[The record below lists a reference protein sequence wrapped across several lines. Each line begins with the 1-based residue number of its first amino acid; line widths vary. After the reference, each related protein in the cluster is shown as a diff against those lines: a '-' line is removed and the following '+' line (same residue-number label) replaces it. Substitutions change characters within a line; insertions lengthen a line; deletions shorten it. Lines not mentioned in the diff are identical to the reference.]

1 MRRGCRERPSCQ
13 HGLRACEKCR
23 EVAALCNGRH
33 GDRPNALLACVAMW
47 WSGSDC
53 DVDVV
58 DEDHHDLTRVVRLGD
73 ARGTRER
80 ERSSRTHTG
89 VCVTL
94 VSSVLFFFCSPSPHQ
109 ARGGS

>member
-1 MRRGCRERPSCQ
+1 MP
-13 HGLRACEKCR
+13 
-23 EVAALCNGRH
+23 
-33 GDRPNALLACVAMW
+33 ACVAMW

-80 ERSSRTHTG
+80 EKFTHAHR
-89 VCVTL
+89 CMCDSCL
-94 VSSVLFFFCSPSPHQ
+94 FCPFFFLFSKSTPGERWFLKR
-109 ARGGS
+109 RGRDLSSKIGMLTYPEPGLRP